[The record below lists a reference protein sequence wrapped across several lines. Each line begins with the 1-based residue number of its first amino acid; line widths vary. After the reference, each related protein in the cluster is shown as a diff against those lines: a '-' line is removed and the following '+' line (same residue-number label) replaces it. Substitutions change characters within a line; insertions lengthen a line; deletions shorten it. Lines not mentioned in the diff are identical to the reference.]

1 MKSISEQATNKINII
16 GKLLD
21 TTFNK
26 GTTKAGAPYERAT
39 ATVRVTQT
47 YGGQEETSEV
57 PLSLFATQFTNKGAA
72 NPAFKSIQDLKELK
86 TVQNVGF
93 DEADTVRFSGAT
105 ISENNFVSKS
115 GQLINGWQIRAS
127 FINKASATDIASFN
141 LDIFIM
147 DIHPEE
153 DRDGEPTGR
162 LIVKGGLVQ
171 YGGKLDVLE
180 FIVEG
185 PDKVEYVERNQ
196 NIHDTVNVRG
206 RIRVTS
212 IEEKPHA
219 SSSWGEDVP
228 DETTRMVRELIIT
241 TGDDTPK
248 EEDFAYDPTEIKKA
262 FNVRK
267 AEIEQLQLDAKNGT
281 TKTSAASGNTPA
293 KYSWE

>member
-1 MKSISEQATNKINII
+1 
-16 GKLLD
+16 
-21 TTFNK
+21 
-26 GTTKAGAPYERAT
+26 
-39 ATVRVTQT
+39 
-47 YGGQEETSEV
+47 
-57 PLSLFATQFTNKGAA
+57 
-72 NPAFKSIQDLKELK
+72 
-86 TVQNVGF
+86 
-93 DEADTVRFSGAT
+93 
-105 ISENNFVSKS
+105 
-115 GQLINGWQIRAS
+115 
-127 FINKASATDIASFN
+127 
-141 LDIFIM
+141 M

-185 PDKVEYVERNQ
+185 PDKVEYVERNW
-196 NIHDTVNVRG
+196 NVHDTVNVRG

-212 IEEKPHA
+212 IEEKPRA
-219 SSSWGEDVP
+219 ASSWGEDVP

-281 TKTSAASGNTPA
+281 AKAPAASSNTPA